1 MCTSRVAA
9 TSVPPPAVTSGP
21 AVATAT
27 VTSEGIDVSVGSS
40 DVAPV
45 PVLEPQST
53 SVGERVPVVERSPP
67 PLSEPPDLLP
77 VVEVIPAIAFP
88 SFPLSGRSSLSSSQT
103 LAWGDADDS
112 SAPLSPNRVQAGR
125 SQDNP
130 DEGSLF
136 NVSPVSP
143 GFLFRPS
150 RGDQPP
156 PSEGVLLP
164 TTLDDFD
171 DSVLGD
177 PITYA
182 RCEQFP
188 GRSPQCLCLCMPGCL
203 VLLTY

>member
-1 MCTSRVAA
+1 M
-9 TSVPPPAVTSGP
+9 
-21 AVATAT
+21 
-27 VTSEGIDVSVGSS
+27 
-40 DVAPV
+40 
-45 PVLEPQST
+45 
-53 SVGERVPVVERSPP
+53 PVVERPQP
-67 PLSEPPDLLP
+67 PLSETPDLLP
-77 VVEVIPAIAFP
+77 VVEVATALP
-88 SFPLSGRSSLSSSQT
+88 SSPLSGRLSSVSSQM

-112 SAPLSPNRVQAGR
+112 SAPLSPNRVQTEH
-125 SQDNP
+125 SQYVP

-182 RCEQFP
+182 RC
-188 GRSPQCLCLCMPGCL
+188 
-203 VLLTY
+203 